1 MTGSDTCWSVP
12 PMEQS
17 LIPLR
22 EVASFT
28 DRRATPCHRWQYM
41 STVTAPSPRNRV
53 SPCSHLLIG
62 FFFRD
67 VLLDREVGA
76 IYVLSVCAAIAMAIE
91 KCARSDMLTSKALM
105 PSCSARSFA
114 FP

>member
-1 MTGSDTCWSVP
+1 
-12 PMEQS
+12 MEQS

-76 IYVLSVCAAIAMAIE
+76 IYVLSLCADALEETFAMMFV
-91 KCARSDMLTSKALM
+91 D
-105 PSCSARSFA
+105 FA
-114 FP
+114 HTVHLNDVDAHRDVDSLRWG